1 MIIFCKKID
10 DSRRMVQRLLCTD
23 QNSYRRDD
31 WTSHFRMDHWQY
43 YFNMVPEQVS
53 KGVPGRFA
61 KSTVRP
67 LEIEQPSDS
76 NIFSAQEWITL
87 ADIEE
92 EVPIISDH
100 EIITRLEMATYL
112 EHRAPGPT
120 LVQRFVVV
128 REGDDACLY
137 VIVHS

>member
-1 MIIFCKKID
+1 
-10 DSRRMVQRLLCTD
+10 
-23 QNSYRRDD
+23 
-31 WTSHFRMDHWQY
+31 MDHWQY